1 MEEKKTLSPWIISKR
16 FDLIWFI
23 APGLI
28 SVIIVL
34 AAQQLGFPEPSP
46 LGSSRTSGNA
56 LPPWLW
62 LLLIPGIDVSHVYS
76 TLFRAYFDKEVWN
89 RKKVLLSLVPF
100 LCFIA
105 ALILYSFGK
114 LFFWGAMAYLAVFHF
129 IRQQYGFLSLYAR
142 TEPKTENKIPFL
154 LDKICLYMVTG
165 LPVLYWHLVPGG
177 RHFEWFMEGDFYQ
190 YPNHSLSNFIHI
202 LFWVWV
208 IVYSLSQ
215 VYLLLIG
222 RSISVGKLLLLLNTA
237 SVWYV
242 GIVLLNDDFAFTL
255 TNVINHGIPYM
266 ALVFAYS
273 NFRKEQ
279 LSSFFYNSFRKGAFA
294 ILSFSLVLLAFAFS
308 EEWLWDSFIW
318 REHPYLF
325 GNSSVIKAE
334 LGLGLEG
341 ILVPIFFLPQFTHY
355 ILDGFLW
362 KGGKNNSE
370 LEGFIGLR
378 NLGS

>member
-1 MEEKKTLSPWIISKR
+1 MEEKITPSPWIISKR
-16 FDLIWFI
+16 FDLTWFI

-28 SVIIVL
+28 SVMVVL
-34 AAQQLGFPEPSP
+34 LAHYFGFPENSSF
-46 LGSSRTSGNA
+46 GSSRTSGNA

-62 LLLIPGIDVSHVYS
+62 LLLIPGVDVSHVYS
-76 TLFRAYFDKEVWN
+76 TLFRAYWDREVWN

-100 LCFIA
+100 LCFIS
-105 ALILYSFGK
+105 ALVLYSFGK

-142 TEPKTENKIPFL
+142 TELKVESKIPFL
-154 LDKICLYMVTG
+154 LDKMTLYIVTG
-165 LPVLYWHLVPGG
+165 LPVLYWHLIPGG

-190 YPNHSLSNFIHI
+190 YPNRSLSDFIHI

-208 IVYSLSQ
+208 IGYSSIQ
-215 VYLLLIG
+215 VYLSIKG
-222 RSISVGKLLLLLNTA
+222 RRISSGKLLLLLNTA

-255 TNVINHGIPYM
+255 TNVINHGVPYM

-273 NFRKEQ
+273 NFRKKE
-279 LSSFFYNSFRKGAFA
+279 LPSVFYNSFRNGALA
-294 ILSFSLVLLAFAFS
+294 ILSFSLVLLALAFS
-308 EEWLWDSFIW
+308 EEWLWDSFVW

-334 LGLGLEG
+334 LGQGLEG
-341 ILVPIFFLPQFTHY
+341 ILVPLFFLPQFTHY

-370 LEGFIGLR
+370 LEGFLGIR